1 MQVAGVVLCGGE
13 SRRMGRPKAMLP
25 FGSQTALMCIVR
37 ALATVADPI
46 VLVRRPQQQ
55 LSPLPAELPMPD
67 QPPDFSQ
74 GRTPRLIVAED
85 IFVGQ
90 GPLAGMHA
98 AFVALQAKATHAFVV
113 SCDVPL
119 LRPAFLSR
127 LLTLLEL
134 ANNSRPP
141 EKPPFLACVPI
152 TGQQQHPLVALY
164 ACDVLPVVERLL
176 QARRLR
182 PAFLLQEIPV
192 RWVREQEWQDID
204 PDSLSLFNINTPA
217 DYEAALR
224 HAT

>member
-1 MQVAGVVLCGGE
+1 MQVAGVILCGGE

-25 FGSQTALMCIVR
+25 FGSQTVLARIVL

-55 LSPLPAELPMPD
+55 LPPLPAVWPMPD

-74 GRTPRLIVAED
+74 GRAPRLIVAED
-85 IFVGQ
+85 IFAGL

-98 AFVALQAKATHAFVV
+98 AFVALQGKASHALVV

-119 LRPAFLSR
+119 IRAAFLSR
-127 LLTLLEL
+127 LMALLEQ

-141 EKPPFLACVPI
+141 ETPPFLACVPI

-176 QARRLR
+176 QAGRLR
-182 PAFLLQEIPV
+182 PAFLLQEILV
-192 RWVREQEWQDID
+192 RWVEEQEWQDID